1 MEDGDQLRQS
11 GKEELL
17 RKAREKYEF
26 ARVSFKTI
34 GDVRGEI
41 AALLNAGDLSGLL
54 GEHKKALDYYRGGL
68 QRAVRI
74 ADHRERIRA
83 LNGIGV
89 VYARLGDNPQALLFY
104 RQAFELSQKIG
115 DKQGEARSLTN
126 LGEAHYDLSNM
137 NTALDHLSRS
147 VKLWEALG
155 DTAGQA
161 ESLRYLGYLYTDL
174 SEPSEALGYHQ
185 RALTLLRT
193 IRDLRGEAQITNAI
207 GLVYYLLGEREKAI
221 ECYSGAERIFRN
233 TGDRRGLIT
242 ALNGRGAVYAAI
254 GSERALECH
263 SEALQLSTEVGDLQG
278 QIVALRYLGKV
289 YRSLGDA
296 SQSVADE
303 QTARRYYDQAI
314 ERHRE
319 ALKLSRVLNDR
330 RVEAYTLQDLG
341 GLHDSL
347 GERAEALRL
356 YGQALIL
363 SGRTS
368 DRRGQAA
375 SLNGLGSICAAVGQ
389 TERAAAYFRR
399 ALTLTRSAKD
409 RARESLALFH
419 LARLE
424 RDGRNLAEARRLI
437 EAAIQIMET
446 LRTKVTSQDYRA
458 AYFASARNYYETYI
472 DVLMRLHEN
481 NPQAGFATAAFQASE
496 LARAR
501 SLLELMRE
509 ANLDIR
515 EGVDPSLLER
525 ERKLE
530 ETLNAK
536 AERRARLVTSN
547 YSAEAQAIRKE
558 IVQLTTEYDEVKAQ
572 IKSRSPRYAA
582 ITQPQP
588 LSLKEIQQQ
597 VLDGDSVL
605 LEYMLGDERSYL
617 WVVTRDEMTS
627 YELPPRAQIEEAAR
641 KFRELLTVYQPVADE
656 TFEQRQ
662 TRIAEANARLTE
674 KTASLSKLIIGPV
687 IDKLAKKR
695 LIIVPDGA
703 LHYIPFQAL
712 TIPATTGAAGA
723 DEQVPLLV
731 DHEIV
736 YEPSGS
742 ALALV
747 LTDSAQRKPAPKS
760 IAVFAN
766 PVFEADDPRVKPES
780 RVGTLKADSSQKLEV
795 KQAFRDI
802 GLGGGNIP
810 ALPASREEAEAIM
823 SVAPWGTGLKAM
835 DFEANRATI
844 MKPELA
850 QYRFVHFA
858 THGFVDYQHP
868 ELSGL
873 VLSLVDER
881 GQTQNG
887 FLRLHDIYNL
897 KLSANLV
904 VLSACNT
911 GMGKEVRGEGLIGLT
926 RGFMY
931 AGASGVAASLW
942 KVDDDA
948 TAELMKGFYEGMFR
962 KGLTPA
968 AAMRESQLALR
979 RQKRWHAPYYWAAFT
994 IQGQYDQIEEIASP
1008 KVSRSEWLVASAGV
1022 LSSLFLAS
1030 CLVLGRRRSRNL

>member
-1 MEDGDQLRQS
+1 MEEADQLRQD
-11 GKEELL
+11 GKQASL
-17 RKAREKYEF
+17 RKALAKYQF
-26 ARVSFKTI
+26 AGVSFQAI
-34 GDVRGEI
+34 GD
-41 AALLNAGDLSGLL
+41 
-54 GEHKKALDYYRGGL
+54 
-68 QRAVRI
+68 Q
-74 ADHRERIRA
+74 RERIRA
-83 LNGIGV
+83 LNGIGA
-89 VYARLGDNPQALLFY
+89 VYARLGDNPQALVFY

-161 ESLRYLGYLYTDL
+161 ESLRYLGYLFTDL

-193 IRDLRGEAQITNAI
+193 IGDLRGEAQVTNAI
-207 GLVYYLLGEREKAI
+207 GLAYYLLGEREKAI

-278 QIVALRYLGKV
+278 QIVALRYLGNV

-296 SQSVADE
+296 GQSLGDE

-330 RVEAYTLQDLG
+330 RVEAYTLQDLA

-347 GERAEALRL
+347 GESAEALRL

-363 SGRTS
+363 SGRSS

-375 SLNGLGSICAAVGQ
+375 SLNGLGSICAALGQ

-481 NPQAGFATAAFQASE
+481 NPQAGFAAAAFQASE
-496 LARAR
+496 QARAR

-558 IVQLTTEYDEVKAQ
+558 IDQLTTEYDEVKAQ

-582 ITQPQP
+582 ITHPQP
-588 LSLKEIQQQ
+588 LSLKEIQEQ

-617 WVVTRDEMTS
+617 WLVTRDEMTS
-627 YELPPRAQIEEAAR
+627 FELPPRAQIEAAAR
-641 KFRELLTVYQPVADE
+641 KFRELLTVNQPLSNE
-656 TFEQRQ
+656 TFDQHQ
-662 TRIAEANARLTE
+662 VRITEANAQLHE
-674 KTASLSKLIIGPV
+674 TATSLGNLLIGPAAGRV
-687 IDKLAKKR
+687 GTKR

-703 LHYIPFQAL
+703 LQYIPFQAL
-712 TIPATTGAAGA
+712 MVPATTFDASNSGGL
-723 DEQVPLLV
+723 VPLLV
-731 DHEIV
+731 NHEIV
-736 YEPSGS
+736 YEPSAS
-742 ALALV
+742 ALAFV
-747 LTDSAQRKPAPKS
+747 LTDSAQRKPAPNS

-766 PVFEADDPRVKPES
+766 PVFEADDPRVKPEN
-780 RVGTLKADSSQKLEV
+780 RVGTQATDSSQKLEV
-795 KQAFRDI
+795 KQAFRDL
-802 GLGGGNIP
+802 GLGEGRIP

-881 GQTQNG
+881 GQTQDG

-911 GMGKEVRGEGLIGLT
+911 GLGKEVKGEGLIGLT

-968 AAMRESQLALR
+968 AAMRESQLAMR

-994 IQGQYDQIEEIASP
+994 IQGRYDQIEEIASP
-1008 KVSRSEWLVASAGV
+1008 KASRSEWLVASAGL
-1022 LSSLFLAS
+1022 LSGLFLAS
-1030 CLVLGRRRSRNL
+1030 CLVLGRRRSRKL